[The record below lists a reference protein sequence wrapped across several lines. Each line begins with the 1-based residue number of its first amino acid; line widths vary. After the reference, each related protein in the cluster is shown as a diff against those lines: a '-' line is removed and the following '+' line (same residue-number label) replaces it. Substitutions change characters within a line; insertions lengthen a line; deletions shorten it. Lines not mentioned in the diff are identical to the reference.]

1 MQEKSK
7 LRMRMAAG
15 VVLLYLLVSLKA
27 DYKIAA
33 WFIACGV
40 IGYLNGFVV
49 GPSLVSFARKRKIR
63 RGEVVLS
70 VLAVVCSALLVFMG
84 YGAPLL
90 ICTLSFLLI
99 YWTVALFG

>member
-1 MQEKSK
+1 MQGKTK
-7 LRMRMAAG
+7 FRMRIAAG
-15 VVLLYLLVSLKA
+15 VALLYLLVSIKA

-40 IGYLNGFVV
+40 IGYLNGFVI
-49 GPSLVSFARKRKIR
+49 GPSLISFVRKRKVR

-70 VLAVVCSALLVFMG
+70 VLAVVCSALLVFAG

-99 YWTVALFG
+99 YWMVALFG

>member
-1 MQEKSK
+1 MKEKSK
-7 LRMRMAAG
+7 LRIRMAAG
-15 VVLLYLLVSLKA
+15 VLLLYLLVSLKA

-49 GPSLVSFARKRKIR
+49 GPSLISFARKREVR
-63 RGEVVLS
+63 RKEVVLF
-70 VLAVVCSALLVFMG
+70 VLTVLCSALLVFMG

-99 YWTVALFG
+99 FWMVMLFG